1 MKHFFLPILV
11 AAASLVSQAQPSDS
25 AQFYFNRGME
35 EKAAR
40 RFREAEKNFVKAY
53 SFNPKDFQT
62 LVELSNALLEQ
73 RRFAEAREKLI
84 LADGIL
90 PDQSQVIEKLAELSF
105 NLRKFEESISYARK
119 MQQLKIGKEVPF
131 LIAKCYY
138 ELGNYGESLKYCEV
152 AYKENAKD
160 PMIPYIGAR
169 CYMEM
174 SNYKKSAGCYEQ
186 ALALDSNN
194 ATWMFEAGL
203 IYYAIPNHD
212 KALFWIQRAGEKGY
226 KKSDEYL
233 SNLAAAYLNAG
244 QHQKG
249 IDLMTDML
257 KNRPEDQEIMYNIA
271 QAYYNIKK
279 YDDAINYWDKAL
291 AIDKQNASAL
301 YMIGMSYQKK
311 GDETKGKALCDKAI
325 QMDPS
330 LNRLKQERKMPGGL

>member
-1 MKHFFLPILV
+1 MKILLLPILLT
-11 AAASLVSQAQPSDS
+11 AASLATQAQPSDS

-53 SFNPKDFQT
+53 GFNPKDFQT

-73 RRFAEAREKLI
+73 NRYAEAREKLL
-84 LADGIL
+84 LANGIL
-90 PDQSQVIEKLAELSF
+90 PDQSQVIIKLAELSF
-105 NLRKFEESISYARK
+105 SLRKFEEAIGYARK
-119 MQQLKIGKEVPF
+119 MQQMQIGKNVSF
-131 LIAKCYY
+131 LIAKSYY
-138 ELGNYGESLKYCEV
+138 ELNNYGESLKYCEL
-152 AYKENAKD
+152 AYKEDDKD

-186 ALALDSNN
+186 ALALDSAN
-194 ATWMFEAGL
+194 ATWMYEAGL
-203 IYYAIPNHD
+203 IYYAIPNHE
-212 KALFWIQRAGEKGY
+212 KALYWIQRAGEKGY
-226 KKSDEYL
+226 KKSDDYL
-233 SNLAAAYLNAG
+233 GNLASAFLNAG

-249 IDLMTDML
+249 IDLLKDIL
-257 KNRPEDQEIMYNIA
+257 KNKPEDQEIMYSIA

-279 YDDAINYWDKAL
+279 YDDAIDYWDKAL

-301 YMIGMSYQKK
+301 YMIGLSYQKK
-311 GDETKGKALCDKAI
+311 GDEAKGKALCDKAI